1 MTEDHMEL
9 LATLG
14 QVEPPTHTA
23 RDRAREALW
32 AAVADEMISGDA
44 TTDSETTRS
53 QTADSS
59 ERRDH
64 RRRAGPAS

>member
-14 QVEPPTHTA
+14 QVEPPTDTA
-23 RDRAREALW
+23 RNRAREALW

-44 TTDSETTRS
+44 TADSETTRS

-64 RRRAGPAS
+64 RRRAGPSS